1 MGNVTPSPGLRVSMS
16 TPIFESVRACVRA
29 GRVGG
34 VLIRATLSDLL
45 TGVKGPDSCEK
56 FGPPMAPLPRKW
68 IGRIFF
74 PSSRR
79 SGTGPA
85 AHRGAVSR
93 ASEAAGGAST
103 SAWSTAR
110 ASPIARGIERS
121 LRGLPPVVTRAR
133 SNRATVDW
141 TDNSVLTFRAVG
153 IARGRGRERTQHS
166 HRNRFPSASP

>member
-1 MGNVTPSPGLRVSMS
+1 MS

-74 PSSRR
+74 SIVSEERNR
-79 SGTGPA
+79 SCGTSG
-85 AHRGAVSR
+85 
-93 ASEAAGGAST
+93 
-103 SAWSTAR
+103 
-110 ASPIARGIERS
+110 
-121 LRGLPPVVTRAR
+121 RGLARIGGGRRRIDIRVVHRAR
-133 SNRATVDW
+133 VSNRARD
-141 TDNSVLTFRAVG
+141 RALSSG
-153 IARGRGRERTQHS
+153 TAAGRNPGAFEPRDG
-166 HRNRFPSASP
+166 